1 MPVLKPRAKDLP
13 DLAEGATFLF
23 RTRPLDVDDRAAA
36 LLSGDGAV
44 LLAAAARALSSV
56 EWTNEALDQAVRGV
70 AETAGV
76 GLGKVAQPLRA
87 ALTGRTTSPGIFDV
101 LLLLGRDES
110 LGRLADHVAVAD

>member
-1 MPVLKPRAKDLP
+1 M
-13 DLAEGATFLF
+13 AEGATFLF
-23 RTRPLDVDDRAAA
+23 RSRPLDVDDRAAA
-36 LLSGDGAV
+36 LLTGDGAV
-44 LLAAAARALSSV
+44 LLAAAATALASV
-56 EWTNEALDQAVRGV
+56 EWTSEALDAAVRGV

-110 LGRLADHVAVAD
+110 LARLADQAVVAN

>member
-1 MPVLKPRAKDLP
+1 MPVLKPRAKDLLE
-13 DLAEGATFLF
+13 LAEGATFLF

-36 LLSGDGAV
+36 LLSGDARSC
-44 LLAAAARALSSV
+44 LPRRPRALASA
-56 EWTNEALDQAVRGV
+56 EWTNEALDAAVRGV

-101 LLLLGRDES
+101 LLSARSGREPA
-110 LGRLADHVAVAD
+110 RLADQAARW

>member
-1 MPVLKPRAKDLP
+1 M
-13 DLAEGATFLF
+13 AEGATFLF

-56 EWTNEALDQAVRGV
+56 EWTNDALDQAVRGV